1 MEYKRADGEYKGIS
15 GNEITGL
22 EKGEYYIRFKETEF
36 YQASLDKLIIIDEPA
51 VIRIDETVP
60 QDINLETPIQT
71 EDKLEIN
78 VAKANEAAPEIKNIA
93 NKKAMPMV
101 LEITAKVNNIPVST
115 LSHLIKITLPLPED
129 AKGKNIT
136 IYRLH
141 EGKAEEI
148 PIGEANKNADGEYAI
163 VGADNVVIF
172 AKNFSQY
179 VIAYQINTNNTSGAI
194 GKVPRHTV
202 TVTQSEGG
210 KITPETTSV
219 NNTGSQKVII
229 TPDEGFEIKDVIVN
243 GKSVGKVLEY
253 TFHQITSTSTITA
266 IFQKIIDEPND
277 TWKNPFT
284 DVAENSWYYKAVKF
298 VNEAGLMMGIGS
310 TTFAPNINVT
320 RAMFVTILYR
330 MENEPNVDISIIPF
344 TEVESGSYYEKAVAW
359 TNENGIIKGVSETEF
374 APNDTITREQM
385 AAIIYRYAIFKGLDI
400 STVNDTSYAD
410 SADIS
415 DYAKEAVAFCT
426 ENGIMN
432 GVGSGQFAPKSFATR
447 AEITAVIE
455 RVMKIL
461 K

>member
-1 MEYKRADGEYKGIS
+1 
-15 GNEITGL
+15 
-22 EKGEYYIRFKETEF
+22 
-36 YQASLDKLIIIDEPA
+36 
-51 VIRIDETVP
+51 
-60 QDINLETPIQT
+60 
-71 EDKLEIN
+71 
-78 VAKANEAAPEIKNIA
+78 
-93 NKKAMPMV
+93 
-101 LEITAKVNNIPVST
+101 
-115 LSHLIKITLPLPED
+115 
-129 AKGKNIT
+129 
-136 IYRLH
+136 
-141 EGKAEEI
+141 
-148 PIGEANKNADGEYAI
+148 
-163 VGADNVVIF
+163 
-172 AKNFSQY
+172 
-179 VIAYQINTNNTSGAI
+179 
-194 GKVPRHTV
+194 
-202 TVTQSEGG
+202 
-210 KITPETTSV
+210 
-219 NNTGSQKVII
+219 
-229 TPDEGFEIKDVIVN
+229 
-243 GKSVGKVLEY
+243 
-253 TFHQITSTSTITA
+253 
-266 IFQKIIDEPND
+266 
-277 TWKNPFT
+277 
-284 DVAENSWYYKAVKF
+284 
-298 VNEAGLMMGIGS
+298 MGIGS

-447 AEITAVIE
+447 ANIAAVIE